1 MINPDGY
8 SYTHTIDR
16 FWSKNRGPTND
27 SECTGV
33 NLNRNFPSHWQ
44 YPLNKESRP
53 CDRAYKG

>member
-27 SECTGV
+27 SGCTGV
-33 NLNRNFPSHWQ
+33 NLNRNFPSHWH
-44 YPLNKESRP
+44 YPLNNESRP
-53 CDRAYKG
+53 FDRAYKG